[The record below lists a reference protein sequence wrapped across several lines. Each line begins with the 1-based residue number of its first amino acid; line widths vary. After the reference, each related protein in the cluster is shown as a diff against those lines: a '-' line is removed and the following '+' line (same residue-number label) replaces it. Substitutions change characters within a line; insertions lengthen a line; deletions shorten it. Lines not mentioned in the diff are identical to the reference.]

1 MPKVSGSSSETPF
14 GAPSP
19 GSTPTRMPSRTPMT
33 ISTRCCQLSAMVKPC
48 RSASRFSTQ
57 ALLPPLPACG
67 ERAEPPLSGAR
78 LAERS
83 EARVRGWGER
93 STRPLTRSAS
103 PSRPLPAGGE
113 RVGRAEAHRE
123 PPQNPSAAPRRPR
136 GSVTWKAQSNMTYSA
151 YRGDARDHDRPRDGD
166 VVLRHQDGEDVDRR
180 RRVHAEERDRR
191 HHGERRQ
198 EQCRE
203 RLRSP
208 QPITRARLPRSAP
221 AKARL

>member
-1 MPKVSGSSSETPF
+1 MLKRIDVTEPPKSAPQYMLESRMMAETGVMPNVSGRRSETPF

-19 GSTPTRMPSRTPMT
+19 GSTPTRMPRRTPTT

-93 STRPLTRSAS
+93 SPAPLTRSAS

-136 GSVTWKAQSNMTYSA
+136 GRVTWKAQSNMTYSDTA
-151 YRGDARDHDRPRDGD
+151 VTPEITIARATETWCCG
-166 VVLRHQDGEDVDRR
+166 
-180 RRVHAEERDRR
+180 
-191 HHGERRQ
+191 
-198 EQCRE
+198 
-203 RLRSP
+203 
-208 QPITRARLPRSAP
+208 TRT
-221 AKARL
+221 AKM